1 MSDYLDKW
9 KQFLEEGSQWGGF
22 TGGAAPLDEPT
33 PDSGPIP
40 PEQLRKMWSI
50 YTEMG
55 MSPEEILQTPEFV
68 EAGIVSPE
76 QLQEDDVRDTYDD
89 EVEKRNEKSR
99 KQGAE
104 KMGLE
109 ERCQK
114 GYKTHKTRK
123 TKKMYGKTYRNCI
136 KAEGEEKSR
145 HAKELAKNRKKGY
158 SPQAAVT
165 AIPDHEESDKAYY
178 KSLNKKKKKKGMSE
192 SELASRESLE
202 EMIKKELM
210 DMLNK

>member
-9 KQFLEEGSQWGGF
+9 KQFLEEGAQWGGF
-22 TGGAAPLDEPT
+22 TGGAAPLDEPP

-40 PEQLRKMWSI
+40 PEQLRKMWDI

-55 MSPEEILQTPEFV
+55 MSAKEILQTPEFV

-76 QLQEDDVRDTYDD
+76 QFQEDNVRDTYDD

-114 GYKTHKTRK
+114 GYKTHPTRK
-123 TKKMYGKTYRNCI
+123 TKKMYGKTYRN
-136 KAEGEEKSR
+136 
-145 HAKELAKNRKKGY
+145 
-158 SPQAAVT
+158 
-165 AIPDHEESDKAYY
+165 
-178 KSLNKKKKKKGMSE
+178 
-192 SELASRESLE
+192 
-202 EMIKKELM
+202 
-210 DMLNK
+210 